1 VAVVLVY
8 LAHLVYLVYMAYMVY
23 LANVCRPHLT
33 SGIDEDAMQK
43 AASCKFPAATRR
55 LVALKGSTY
64 AHTGCHESVGSQRA
78 LAMPMITLAE
88 PIR

>member
-64 AHTGCHESVGSQRA
+64 AHI
-78 LAMPMITLAE
+78 LAATNPSEAKGLWLCQ
-88 PIR
+88 